1 MALDFLRPGAPHDQ
15 PLVDL
20 PTAMSAI
27 FVAVLNAGITTMYY
41 LLPCHGASAAACA
54 GAGDLELMHYDL
66 YWRAN
71 FATAV
76 LGVALLVVG
85 MAFPATVLRSPAWP
99 PVLKWMVW
107 TAKVLTGVTLT
118 YSLSVLH
125 YCLRMHARPLFDWL
139 SQWLYHHLFL
149 TATIVVLCNLM
160 YFYSVYCS
168 ELRRVA

>member
-41 LLPCHGASAAACA
+41 LLPCHGASATACA

-85 MAFPATVLRSPAWP
+85 TAFPATVFRSPACS
-99 PVLKWMVW
+99 PVVKWMVW

-125 YCLRMHARPLFDWL
+125 YCLRMHAGP
-139 SQWLYHHLFL
+139 FL
-149 TATIVVLCNLM
+149 TGLANGFTTICFL
-160 YFYSVYCS
+160 
-168 ELRRVA
+168 LRQ